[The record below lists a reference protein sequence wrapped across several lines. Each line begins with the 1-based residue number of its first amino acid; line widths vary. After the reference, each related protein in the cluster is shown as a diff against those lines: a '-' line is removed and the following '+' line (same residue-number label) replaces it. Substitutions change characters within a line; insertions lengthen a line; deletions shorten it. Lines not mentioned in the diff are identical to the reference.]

1 VQAENIVAYESLD
14 LVVSPAGADHIATR
28 GAREGFI
35 GRGAGYG
42 YIAMVRLM
50 VPLTA
55 QVSRL

>member
-1 VQAENIVAYESLD
+1 MQVENIVAYESVN
-14 LVVSPAGADHIATR
+14 LVVSLAGADQFATR
-28 GAREGFI
+28 GAPEGFI